1 MDRLQAL
8 RTLIAIVDAGS
19 LSAAAERLDTSL
31 PTVVRTLGALELELG
46 VRLINRTTRRMHLT
60 DDGRLYLERSRSI
73 VAALEEA
80 DGELAARKGTP
91 QGRLA
96 VTASVSFGRRFL
108 SPFVAA
114 FMRRHPAVT
123 FDLLLVDRVV
133 DLVEEGIDVGIRIGG
148 LPDSSLIAQPIGRMR
163 RTLCASPAYLKKH
176 GIPKAP
182 ADLSR
187 HHGVVFTALSSDT
200 TWTFGSGRAAVS
212 VPIRCVLRCNQVDGA
227 VEACRAGLGVGVFLS
242 YQVAPLVAAK
252 ELRYLLV
259 EHEPAPFPMSVVYQ
273 NRKLASAARRH
284 FVEECVGAL
293 RALRY
298 E

>member
-19 LSAAAERLDTSL
+19 LSAASERLDTSL
-31 PTVVRTLGALELELG
+31 PTVVRTLAALERELG

-60 DDGRLYLERSRSI
+60 DDGRLYLERSRAI
-73 VAALEEA
+73 VTALEEA

-91 QGRLA
+91 HGRLA

-108 SPFVAA
+108 SPFVAG

-123 FDLLLVDRVV
+123 FDLLLVDRMV
-133 DLVEEGIDVGIRIGG
+133 DLVEEGIDVGVRIGA
-148 LPDSSLIAQPIGRMR
+148 LHDSSLIAQPIGRMR

-176 GIPKAP
+176 GVPKAP
-182 ADLSR
+182 GELSK
-187 HHGVVFTALSSDT
+187 HHAVAFTVLSSDT

-212 VPIRCVLRCNQVDGA
+212 VPIRSVLRCNQVDGA
-227 VEACRAGLGVGVFLS
+227 VEACRAGLGIGAFLS

-259 EHEPAPFPMSVVYQ
+259 EHEPPPLPMNVVYQ
-273 NRKLASAARRH
+273 NRKLASAALKH
-284 FVEECVGAL
+284 FVVECVEAL
-293 RALRY
+293 RPLRY